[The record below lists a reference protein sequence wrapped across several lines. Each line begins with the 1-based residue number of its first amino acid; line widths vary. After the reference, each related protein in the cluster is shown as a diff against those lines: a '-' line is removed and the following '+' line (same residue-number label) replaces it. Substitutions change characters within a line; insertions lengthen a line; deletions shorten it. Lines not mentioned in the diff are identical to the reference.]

1 MNRTALITGGTRG
14 IGLGIAKKLADQGF
28 DLILNGVRDES
39 QVTQVLQELQNG
51 SNKVVYCQADI
62 SQPKGREGVMSCI
75 QENFPQLNVL
85 INNAGVAPKERTDLL
100 EMTEESYDR
109 VMTINLKGPFF
120 LTRMVASNMV
130 KWKRSDD
137 DYQGCIINVG
147 SVSAS
152 LVSTQRGQYCI
163 SKAGIG
169 MMTQL
174 FATRLGEHGIPV
186 FEVRPG
192 VIATDMT
199 ATVMDKYL
207 KLLDEGLFV
216 ERRLGTPEDVGK
228 VVAGLASGAFP
239 YSTGNVI
246 SVDGGLTIPR
256 L

>member
-1 MNRTALITGGTRG
+1 MSRSALITGGTRG
-14 IGLGIAKKLADQGF
+14 IGLGIATELAGNGY
-28 DLILNGVRDES
+28 DLILNGVREEN
-39 QVTQVLQELQNG
+39 QVEQVLETLRG
-51 SNKVVYCQADI
+51 TGIKVIYCQADI
-62 SQPKGREGVMSCI
+62 SQPEGRDAVLSCI
-75 QENFPQLNVL
+75 LENFSQLNLLV
-85 INNAGVAPKERTDLL
+85 NNAGVAPKLRSDLL

-120 LTRMVASNMV
+120 LTKMVAANMV
-130 KWKRSDD
+130 KWKQTNA

-147 SVSAS
+147 SVSAT

-174 FATRLGEHGIPV
+174 FAVRLGEHGIPV

-192 VIATDMT
+192 VIQTDMT

-207 KLLDEGLFV
+207 KLRDQGLFV
-216 ERRLGTPEDVGK
+216 EPRLGVTEDVGK
-228 VVAGLASGAFP
+228 VVAGLASGSFP

>member
-1 MNRTALITGGTRG
+1 MNQSALITGGTRG
-14 IGLGIAKKLADQGF
+14 IGLGIAKELADQGF
-28 DLILNGVRDES
+28 DLILNGVRDGS
-39 QVTQVLQELQNG
+39 QVVQVLEGLRTE
-51 SNKVVYCQADI
+51 SNKVIYCQADI
-62 SQPKGREGVMSCI
+62 SQPEGRERVLSCI
-75 QENFPQLNVL
+75 LENFGQLNVL
-85 INNAGVAPKERTDLL
+85 VNNAGVAPKQRADLL

-120 LTRMVASNMV
+120 LTRMVATNMV
-130 KWKRSDD
+130 KWKALDD

-152 LVSTQRGQYCI
+152 MVSTQRGQYCI

-174 FATRLGEHGIPV
+174 FATRLGAEGIPV

-192 VIATDMT
+192 VIQTDMT

-207 KLLDEGLFV
+207 KLRDEGLFV
-216 ERRLGTPEDVGK
+216 EPRLGAPEDVGK